1 MMRSFQYE
9 RRPRIFNTSSRTHLT
24 EGATIS
30 ISLSRLAPNTPPA
43 KPLNHQLPVFLVLA
57 YLIFMHKDPVPAERS
72 VTARHLTSLVWPHAI
87 SSRNLR
93 ADGEYRTRGSTHHR
107 GYLSAGTHA
116 HLIGSPIQ
124 LINPIQSKPIQLPL
138 DLRTSGSISN
148 VHAYGFC
155 RTQTCLLRTLLRKRL
170 GGFQPALV
178 RVVPFLRIYGI
189 RLHSSAVLLRIRLP
203 GTRIGDY

>member
-1 MMRSFQYE
+1 MDTYSVAIIHCVAVAIMRRVIVLAVEEKDDDHIVRVVKRKHDVLIVGDHPKTIMTATEETLGNTYDIDGGRKQMMRSFQYE

-93 ADGEYRTRGSTHHR
+93 ADGEYRTRGSAHHR
-107 GYLSAGTHA
+107 G
-116 HLIGSPIQ
+116 
-124 LINPIQSKPIQLPL
+124 
-138 DLRTSGSISN
+138 
-148 VHAYGFC
+148 
-155 RTQTCLLRTLLRKRL
+155 
-170 GGFQPALV
+170 
-178 RVVPFLRIYGI
+178 
-189 RLHSSAVLLRIRLP
+189 
-203 GTRIGDY
+203 